1 MKDVETL
8 KAGAHQVESRR
19 IGRHNM
25 SLHPIYD
32 SILLPST
39 LHSLH
44 ILAALTIPTPSHFIT
59 FTSGTNQGGEATS
72 QLQVPSDGTL
82 FLLFFKLSSFEMA
95 FKVPDSFPLSVKWG
109 YRPILC
115 VSQRGKKRGNICK
128 NVLKLKTQMWCGVIT
143 KSRQFLCHVNSSWER
158 TLDYSMFF

>member
-39 LHSLH
+39 LHPLH
-44 ILAALTIPTPSHFIT
+44 ILVALTIPTPSHFIT

-82 FLLFFKLSSFEMA
+82 FLLFSSLAPLKWHLKSQIHFLYLSNGDIGQSYVYHREE
-95 FKVPDSFPLSVKWG
+95 
-109 YRPILC
+109 R
-115 VSQRGKKRGNICK
+115 RGETYAR
-128 NVLKLKTQMWCGVIT
+128 
-143 KSRQFLCHVNSSWER
+143 
-158 TLDYSMFF
+158 MF